1 MKATLS
7 LVIMARE
14 PIPTWYFVLVAVRR
28 DDRFLLVHER
38 QHGQMWYLPAGRVE
52 EGEELLQAA
61 HRETLEESGIP
72 ITINGVI
79 RIEHSLSSFG
89 ARLRVILAASPA
101 DDTPLKSEP
110 DEHTL
115 GALWVTMNDL
125 DDLPLRSHEVRH
137 IFRYLDDG
145 GVVYPLTLLT
155 GEGAPFV

>member
-61 HRETLEESGIP
+61 HRETL
-72 ITINGVI
+72 
-79 RIEHSLSSFG
+79 
-89 ARLRVILAASPA
+89 
-101 DDTPLKSEP
+101 
-110 DEHTL
+110 
-115 GALWVTMNDL
+115 
-125 DDLPLRSHEVRH
+125 
-137 IFRYLDDG
+137 
-145 GVVYPLTLLT
+145 
-155 GEGAPFV
+155 

>member
-1 MKATLS
+1 
-7 LVIMARE
+7 
-14 PIPTWYFVLVAVRR
+14 
-28 DDRFLLVHER
+28 
-38 QHGQMWYLPAGRVE
+38 
-52 EGEELLQAA
+52 LQAA